1 MALTA
6 RSIDVNAPL
15 RAVYDQWTRFEEFP
29 LLMEGVEEVVRLES
43 EKFLLCKIKDWEAEI
58 TNQVSDQEISWESVD
73 GSSNSGTITFGKLDP
88 QWTRVTASI
97 GYEPEGIL
105 EKTGEVLGINSGRVK
120 RDLEQ
125 FRDYI
130 QGKAKGSNGWRRRV
144 ANENT
149 VESDVLPMGGPAFR
163 KGIEKRDDLESEFV
177 AFRPS
182 RRSHRIETLRKLGEA
197 ISRVGTKENYSTLET
212 TYAEIICLHE
222 KLY

>member
-1 MALTA
+1 MRSGEENPMRPGTLRYSNIDMALTA

-29 LLMEGVEEVVRLES
+29 LFLEGVEEVRLES
-43 EKFLLCKIKDWEAEI
+43 EKFLLWKVKIAGKIKDWEAEI
-58 TNQVSDQEISWESVD
+58 TNQVPDQEISWESVD
-73 GSSNSGTITFGKLDP
+73 GSSNSGTITFEELDP

-105 EKTGEVLGINSGRVK
+105 EKTEEVLGITSGRVE

-130 QGKAKGSNGWRRRV
+130 QGKAKGSGGWRRRV

-149 VESDVLPMGGPAFR
+149 VETDVLPMG
-163 KGIEKRDDLESEFV
+163 
-177 AFRPS
+177 
-182 RRSHRIETLRKLGEA
+182 
-197 ISRVGTKENYSTLET
+197 
-212 TYAEIICLHE
+212 
-222 KLY
+222 

>member
-29 LLMEGVEEVVRLES
+29 LFLEGVQEVRLEA
-43 EKFLLCKIKDWEAEI
+43 EKFLLWKVKIAGKIKDWEAEI
-58 TNQVSDQEISWESVD
+58 TNQVPDQEISWESVD
-73 GSSNSGTITFGKLDP
+73 GSSNSGTITFEELDP

-105 EKTGEVLGINSGRVK
+105 EKTEEFLGITSGRIE

-130 QGKAKGSNGWRRRV
+130 QGKQKDRV
-144 ANENT
+144 DGEDGLQT
-149 VESDVLPMGGPAFR
+149 KTPSETDVSG
-163 KGIEKRDDLESEFV
+163 
-177 AFRPS
+177 
-182 RRSHRIETLRKLGEA
+182 
-197 ISRVGTKENYSTLET
+197 
-212 TYAEIICLHE
+212 
-222 KLY
+222 

>member
-29 LLMEGVEEVVRLES
+29 LFMEGVEEVRLES
-43 EKFLLCKIKDWEAEI
+43 EKFLLWKVKIAGKIKNWEAEI

-73 GSSNSGTITFGKLDP
+73 GSSNSGTITFEELDP

-105 EKTGEVLGINSGRVK
+105 EKTGEVLGINSGRVE
-120 RDLEQ
+120 RDLEK

-130 QGKAKGSNGWRRRV
+130 QGKAKGTSGSRRRV
-144 ANENT
+144 ANEHT
-149 VESDVLPMGGPAFR
+149 VETDVLPIRGPAFR
-163 KGIEKRDDLESEFV
+163 KGTEKREDLESEFV
-177 AFRPS
+177 
-182 RRSHRIETLRKLGEA
+182 E
-197 ISRVGTKENYSTLET
+197 ET
-212 TYAEIICLHE
+212 TVVGPPAE
-222 KLY
+222 KRP

>member
-1 MALTA
+1 VGKCGRLLE
-6 RSIDVNAPL
+6 L
-15 RAVYDQWTRFEEFP
+15 R
-29 LLMEGVEEVVRLES
+29 
-43 EKFLLCKIKDWEAEI
+43 
-58 TNQVSDQEISWESVD
+58 
-73 GSSNSGTITFGKLDP
+73 TITFGKLDP

-149 VESDVLPMGGPAFR
+149 VESDVLPMGGTCF
-163 KGIEKRDDLESEFV
+163 
-177 AFRPS
+177 
-182 RRSHRIETLRKLGEA
+182 
-197 ISRVGTKENYSTLET
+197 
-212 TYAEIICLHE
+212 
-222 KLY
+222 

>member
-1 MALTA
+1 MDACDGL
-6 RSIDVNAPL
+6 D
-15 RAVYDQWTRFEEFP
+15 RF
-29 LLMEGVEEVVRLES
+29 
-43 EKFLLCKIKDWEAEI
+43 
-58 TNQVSDQEISWESVD
+58 
-73 GSSNSGTITFGKLDP
+73 
-88 QWTRVTASI
+88 
-97 GYEPEGIL
+97 EPEGIL

-182 RRSHRIETLRKLGEA
+182 RRSHRIETLRKRGEA

-212 TYAEIICLHE
+212 TYAEMICLHE

>member
-29 LLMEGVEEVVRLES
+29 LFMEGVEEVRLES
-43 EKFLLCKIKDWEAEI
+43 GKFLLWKVKIAGKTKNWEAEI

-73 GSSNSGTITFGKLDP
+73 GSLNSGTITFEELDP

-105 EKTGEVLGINSGRVK
+105 EKTGEVLGITSGRVQ

-130 QGKAKGSNGWRRRV
+130 QGRQKDRGDGETFA
-144 ANENT
+144 
-149 VESDVLPMGGPAFR
+149 R
-163 KGIEKRDDLESEFV
+163 KGTEMRDDLESEFV
-177 AFRPS
+177 EKTAVVGPPAEKRP
-182 RRSHRIETLRKLGEA
+182 
-197 ISRVGTKENYSTLET
+197 
-212 TYAEIICLHE
+212 
-222 KLY
+222 

>member
-29 LLMEGVEEVVRLES
+29 LFMEGVEEVRLES
-43 EKFLLCKIKDWEAEI
+43 GKFLLWRVKIAGKIKKWEAEI

-73 GSSNSGTITFGKLDP
+73 GSLNSGTITFEELDP

-105 EKTGEVLGINSGRVK
+105 EKTGEVLGITSGRVQ

-130 QGKAKGSNGWRRRV
+130 QGKAKGSRGWRRR
-144 ANENT
+144 A
-149 VESDVLPMGGPAFR
+149 AR
-163 KGIEKRDDLESEFV
+163 KGTEKRGDLESELV
-177 AFRPS
+177 EKTPV
-182 RRSHRIETLRKLGEA
+182 
-197 ISRVGTKENYSTLET
+197 VGPP
-212 TYAEIICLHE
+212 AEKCP
-222 KLY
+222 

>member
-1 MALTA
+1 MFERVARGPTSLGQLQLYASVPANTSSTKGVMRSGEENPMRPGTLRYSNIDMALTA

-29 LLMEGVEEVVRLES
+29 LFLEGVEEVRLEA
-43 EKFLLCKIKDWEAEI
+43 EKFLLWKVKIAGKIKDWEAEI
-58 TNQVSDQEISWESVD
+58 TNQVPDQEISWESVD
-73 GSSNSGTITFGKLDP
+73 GSSNSGTITFEELDP

-105 EKTGEVLGINSGRVK
+105 EKTEEVLGITSGRVE

-130 QGKAKGSNGWRRRV
+130 QGKAKGSGGWRRRV

-149 VESDVLPMGGPAFR
+149 VETDVLPMG
-163 KGIEKRDDLESEFV
+163 
-177 AFRPS
+177 
-182 RRSHRIETLRKLGEA
+182 
-197 ISRVGTKENYSTLET
+197 
-212 TYAEIICLHE
+212 
-222 KLY
+222 